1 MFTWMTEHNPL
12 KIKGLNQKPERWLSM
27 GKINRHCKHQT
38 WNIYTQF
45 FQDIQSVKYS
55 TARIYINQKT
65 HRKCQKIA
73 CECD

>member
-1 MFTWMTEHNPL
+1 MTEHNPL
-12 KIKGLNQKPERWLSM
+12 KIKGLNQKPESWLSM

-45 FQDIQSVKYS
+45 FQDKQSVKYS
-55 TARIYINQKT
+55 TAPIYVNQKT

-73 CECD
+73 CKCD